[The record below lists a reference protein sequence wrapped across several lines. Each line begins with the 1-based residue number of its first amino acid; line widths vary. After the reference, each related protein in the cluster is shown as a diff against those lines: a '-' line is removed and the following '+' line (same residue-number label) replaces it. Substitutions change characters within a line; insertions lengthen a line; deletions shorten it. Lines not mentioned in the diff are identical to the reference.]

1 MAKRDYYEIL
11 GVSKTASENE
21 LKKAYRNLARQY
33 HPDVNKSPEAES
45 IFKEI
50 SEAYEVLSDKEKR
63 ERYDRFGHDGVNFQG
78 GGFGGFGFE
87 DFGDIGDI
95 FDAFFGGGGS
105 RRKRKENPNRPQRG
119 SDLRLDI
126 EIEFKEA
133 IFGSE
138 KEIVI
143 NHLEN
148 CDQCNGSGAKKGSR
162 IVTCTTCGGIGQVQQ
177 TQRSLFGSF
186 TQITVCPKCN
196 GAGKWPE
203 EKCNTCK
210 GQGKINKDKKIKIKI
225 PAGVDTGAK
234 LRVPNEGDSG
244 SNGGPNGDLY
254 VVMHVAKDKNGIYE
268 REGNDIYMELPISYY
283 QAVLGDEVEVEL
295 LDEKTKININ
305 AGTQPGKIITLK
317 GKGVPIL
324 GTDGIR
330 RGDFHIV
337 INILVPQKVSSEEE
351 KLLREL
357 ALLRKGEIPKKKE
370 ENSFLNILKHALH
383 MDK

>member
-210 GQGKINKDKKIKIKI
+210 GKGKINKDKKIKIKI

-244 SNGGPNGDLY
+244 LNGGPNGDLY